1 MFSERA
7 LPFGIVHTAS
17 SLGRSVNSWV
27 YDSTDVHCR
36 LNESIL
42 EILVSGVA
50 SACVDFR
57 WGKHKTSWKFAA

>member
-1 MFSERA
+1 MSSECA
-7 LPFGIVHTAS
+7 SPFGIVHTAS

-50 SACVDFR
+50 SACVDF
-57 WGKHKTSWKFAA
+57 